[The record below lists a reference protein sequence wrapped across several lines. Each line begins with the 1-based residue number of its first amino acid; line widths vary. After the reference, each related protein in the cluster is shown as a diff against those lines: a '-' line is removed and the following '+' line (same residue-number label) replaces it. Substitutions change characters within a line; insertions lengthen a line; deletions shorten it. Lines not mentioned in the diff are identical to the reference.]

1 MPDSHRYYCPPS
13 PSPPDEKDGAAYFII
28 QYPFRSQKMI
38 VAATDMKLTCVF
50 SVINPTNGVIVEKQP
65 FTIDIGNLD
74 VELFKNAHEQLSKL
88 HADMT
93 ESVKARAKVISA
105 AKGAQG

>member
-1 MPDSHRYYCPPS
+1 
-13 PSPPDEKDGAAYFII
+13 
-28 QYPFRSQKMI
+28 MI
-38 VAATDMKLTCVF
+38 VAATDMKLNCIF

-74 VELFKNAHEQLSKL
+74 AELFKNAYEQLSKL

-93 ESVKARAKVISA
+93 ESVKARAKVLA
-105 AKGAQG
+105 AGKGSQG

>member
-1 MPDSHRYYCPPS
+1 
-13 PSPPDEKDGAAYFII
+13 
-28 QYPFRSQKMI
+28 MI

-74 VELFKNAHEQLSKL
+74 VELFKNAYEQLSKL
-88 HADMT
+88 HSEMT
-93 ESVKARAKVISA
+93 ETVKARVKVLSA
-105 AKGAQG
+105 GKGSQG

>member
-1 MPDSHRYYCPPS
+1 MPDSHRYFCPPS

-93 ESVKARAKVISA
+93 ETVKARAKVLA
-105 AKGAQG
+105 AGKGAQV